1 MNGKEMKVIEYNLTY
16 GSSARLVNVLGCF
29 KYKAN
34 DNLYVVYSDIVNSY
48 NIIYYGSSHI
58 KDKSIL
64 SMQCKNEK
72 DEEIIKEYI
81 YKVTNKEDLSNFEII
96 SLDNI
101 DGIEIISSN
110 KLEIKKDILDKLV
123 ELTIPKKEIP
133 AAETKVTTN
142 KKKNSKLILLLPLLI
157 LILGVGLY
165 IYLTP
170 KSENTSDKKITC
182 TKQYQHDVLP
192 ATINEEQN
200 FNFNSND
207 TLESIDV
214 SETYTFNSEEDYL
227 DFINEGT
234 YYKYMPENDTEGG
247 WNKDDEQ
254 HIFTIYKKER
264 ITTGYKKPTEYE
276 EVLSY
281 YKLENYS
288 CSENIEE

>member
-133 AAETKVTTN
+133 AAETKVNTN

>member
-29 KYKAN
+29 RYKAN
-34 DNLYVVYSDIVNSY
+34 DNLYVVYSDVVNSY

-64 SMQCKNEK
+64 SMECKNEK

-133 AAETKVTTN
+133 EEEKKVVS
-142 KKKNSKLILLLPLLI
+142 KKKKSSKTLILLPLLI
-157 LILGVGLY
+157 VILGVGLY

-170 KSENTSDKKITC
+170 KSENTSDKNITC

-192 ATINEEQN
+192 ATINEEQK
-200 FNFNSND
+200 FNFNNND
-207 TLESIDV
+207 ILESVDI
-214 SETYTFNSEEDYL
+214 SETYTFNTEEDYL

-234 YYKYMPENDTEGG
+234 YYKYMPATETEGG
-247 WNKDDEQ
+247 WNKDDEK

-288 CSENIEE
+288 CSENIDE